1 MLAVN
6 SCLLPVGA
14 LEGCHIIT
22 SEGLGNSRTGFN
34 QVQGAL
40 VLLAVVV
47 VMVVVV
53 VVVVEEVV
61 EEVQGRGPQL
71 TCMSS
76 CGQATAA
83 SVR

>member
-40 VLLAVVV
+40 VLAVAVVAAVVV
-47 VMVVVV
+47 VMA
-53 VVVVEEVV
+53 VVVEVV
-61 EEVQGRGPQL
+61 LGGGAQL
-71 TCMSS
+71 TRMSS
-76 CGQATAA
+76 CGQASAA
-83 SVR
+83 SVG

>member
-1 MLAVN
+1 VLAVN

-14 LEGCHIIT
+14 LEGYHIIT

-40 VLLAVVV
+40 VLAVAVVAAVVV

-53 VVVVEEVV
+53 VVVEVV
-61 EEVQGRGPQL
+61 LGGGAQL
-71 TCMSS
+71 TRMSS
-76 CGQATAA
+76 CGQASAA
-83 SVR
+83 SVG